1 MDREQARA
9 RDAQE
14 TLGALL
20 KMTGRR
26 SRPKRRPEDNEP
38 VPGAR
43 PRHPLQNS
51 VGTLRHGVP
60 RESRAPEDAEY
71 TPPRHGVDAVLD
83 PQRKITPPQAAAARE
98 FMDAPRLGKM
108 VAK

>member
-1 MDREQARA
+1 MAPPGGDGAGHNGGRHGAHARAHGEARA
-9 RDAQE
+9 RVGDPPVA
-14 TLGALL
+14 
-20 KMTGRR
+20 
-26 SRPKRRPEDNEP
+26 

-71 TPPRHGVDAVLD
+71 TPTRHGVDAVLD
-83 PQRKITPPQAAAARE
+83 PQRKITPPGVSSARE
-98 FMDAPRLGKM
+98 FMGAPRLGKM